1 MIKQYGTEE
10 YIDAEEMPSLAKKN
24 GYKQANKLIA
34 KGYKLENGPEE
45 NILKHLLETG
55 TYTDEDGDVYTFEE
69 YAEGCYFSKDSRYY
83 VCERGVAGAS
93 EEDTKE
99 ILNLMKNNGY
109 VLTVDGFDYKLII
122 INDELFIPF
131 KFMDYILTER
141 ESAVTEIDNIEEA
154 DGFTEDDYRKF
165 LKSLWKARCKLG
177 PNTYE
182 KYKDMID
189 VLLGKEVPTEDLI
202 SFGLTE
208 GNGQYYGGGVAG
220 RFGMVLEG
228 NKFKII
234 CYMTNE

>member
-1 MIKQYGTEE
+1 MLKMYKVTE
-10 YIDAEEMPSLAKKN
+10 YIDRHICPIIEKEKVVLEKLLQDGFYIEDTFDTKLNDAFHSGDFDRVLKEEC
-24 GYKQANKLIA
+24 G
-34 KGYKLENGPEE
+34 
-45 NILKHLLETG
+45 
-55 TYTDEDGDVYTFEE
+55 
-69 YAEGCYFSKDSRYY
+69 FSRLVDSY
-83 VCERGVAGAS
+83 VCENGLHGAS

-122 INDELFIPF
+122 VNDELFIPF
-131 KFMDYILTER
+131 KFMDYILTES

-165 LKSLWKARCKLG
+165 LKSLWKAGCKLG

-189 VLLGKEVPTEDLI
+189 VLLGKEVPTDDLI
-202 SFGLTE
+202 SFGIAK